1 MPKRAATAAAAS
13 RSGGAAASDTPA
25 WSELEDF
32 FYSMDRSELLLLL
45 GKAWRSD
52 DMRQT
57 LTNGLTG
64 TWTNAGDQKALLNY
78 DWALAPGG
86 WVHTT
91 PSTIKLKST
100 KSGKTK
106 VLLPGFAGNW
116 QLEMET
122 IRNMET
128 RDGDAFEYGDDDMG
142 CEECGAPGSTI
153 RLELQKNRAQDLRLR
168 VVAACFC
175 ECNTV
180 CYNGAEAEDAETFYV
195 PMQSGVAK
203 KAKA

>member
-1 MPKRAATAAAAS
+1 MLLLATHRPGVSSRISSIRWIDRSSSFCSVRRGEATTS
-13 RSGGAAASDTPA
+13 RSAP
-25 WSELEDF
+25 LEK
-32 FYSMDRSELLLLL
+32 RR
-45 GKAWRSD
+45 WRSD
-52 DMRQT
+52 GQT

-64 TWTNAGDQKALLNY
+64 TWANAGDQKALLNY

-116 QLEMET
+116 NLEMET
-122 IRNMET
+122 IRDMET

-142 CEECGAPGSTI
+142 CEECGVPGSTI